1 MHQEITPWQ
10 HRHAMITYWTL
21 SSRESFWNMEHRS
34 EEGKK
39 NPIWINEKF
48 FHGELLLSEALDH
61 SLPPFF
67 AAAHIMVITSLGLL
81 PLFIYLP
88 LQEAVI
94 NPRWQTCGVVSSPK
108 TPCLMRYI
116 CLINTSL
123 SSAAF
128 LRSDSKRVLWGGKAK
143 AFRDTHEPF
152 GNVSTVH
159 LWMCVDLMSEM
170 GGLLSK
176 IELKSYLPM

>member
-10 HRHAMITYWTL
+10 HRHTMITYRTL
-21 SSRESFWNMEHRS
+21 SSRESFWNLQ
-34 EEGKK
+34 GKK
-39 NPIWINEKF
+39 PYMNKWEILPWWITF
-48 FHGELLLSEALDH
+48 IR
-61 SLPPFF
+61 SLRPQLFPPFF

-108 TPCLMRYI
+108 TPCLMRYT

-128 LRSDSKRVLWGGKAK
+128 LRSDSKRVLRGESQSIQRYTRAIW
-143 AFRDTHEPF
+143 
-152 GNVSTVH
+152 
-159 LWMCVDLMSEM
+159 
-170 GGLLSK
+170 
-176 IELKSYLPM
+176 